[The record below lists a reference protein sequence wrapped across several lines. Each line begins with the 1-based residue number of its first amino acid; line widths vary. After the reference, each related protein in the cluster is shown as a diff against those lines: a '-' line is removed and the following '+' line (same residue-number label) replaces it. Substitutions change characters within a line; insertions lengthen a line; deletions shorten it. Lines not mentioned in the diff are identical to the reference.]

1 MIAGLDKKTSTMKE
15 NFKISILWVSIIAG
29 MSAHSLM
36 DMIPLFWNA
45 NIAISNDGVAPM
57 SMLVLMAVVSVTLQM
72 TGLLL
77 SLYACKSRYKL
88 VHFCLAALI
97 ALFCTAHCTELI
109 FTFEFPQLF
118 IHPML
123 VVLSITLA
131 YESWKWYK
139 EA

>member
-1 MIAGLDKKTSTMKE
+1 MNDKIKVNIVLFIVE
-15 NFKISILWVSIIAG
+15 NNEIYWKSEQYSLREIKKRIISLR
-29 MSAHSLM
+29 
-36 DMIPLFWNA
+36 
-45 NIAISNDGVAPM
+45 
-57 SMLVLMAVVSVTLQM
+57 Q
-72 TGLLL
+72 
-77 SLYACKSRYKL
+77 

-139 EA
+139 ET

>member
-1 MIAGLDKKTSTMKE
+1 
-15 NFKISILWVSIIAG
+15 
-29 MSAHSLM
+29 
-36 DMIPLFWNA
+36 MIPLFWNA

-57 SMLVLMAVVSVTLQM
+57 SMLVLMAVVSVTLPM

-77 SLYACKSRYKL
+77 SLYACKRRYKL

>member
-1 MIAGLDKKTSTMKE
+1 MKE

-36 DMIPLFWNA
+36 DMIPLFWNVD
-45 NIAISNDGVAPM
+45 IAISNDGVAPM
-57 SMLVLMAVVSVTLQM
+57 SMLVLMAVVSFTLPM

-88 VHFCLAALI
+88 IHFCLASLI
-97 ALFCTAHCTELI
+97 AVFCTLHCTELI
-109 FTFEFPQLF
+109 FSFELPQLF

-123 VVLSITLA
+123 ALLSIILA
-131 YESWKWYK
+131 HEAWKWYK
-139 EA
+139 AD